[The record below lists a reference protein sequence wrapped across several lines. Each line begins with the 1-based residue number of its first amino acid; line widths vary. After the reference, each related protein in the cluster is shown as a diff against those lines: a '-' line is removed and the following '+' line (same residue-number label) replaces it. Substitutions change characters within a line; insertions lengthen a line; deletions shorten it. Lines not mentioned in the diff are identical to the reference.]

1 MAGKVNRGI
10 NNGTAPPTFSINGQ
24 NYHSIGSLIPNNNER
39 PRFAQLYIY
48 DIDNEVSNRIFAV
61 RSSEIINKLETE
73 IVSELTKMLDMCNPL
88 AKSFRFARDR
98 FADSEPSE
106 IKMRLIRK
114 REKDGRVYN
123 LPTASEVAILI
134 VGDIDDSILDRD
146 IIIQST
152 ANKLQRIDVLHP
164 LYLALQY
171 PLIFPYGEDG
181 FRTGY
186 PSFFITITCNPEWD
200 EIKRS
205 LKDTG
210 LKAQDR
216 PDIVSR
222 IFNLK
227 LGQLIA
233 DFKHGQFFGKITAC
247 KFNEIY
253 YVIHVS
259 KLKLNNELVSTG
271 ICTVE
276 FQKRGLP
283 HAHILLFMHP
293 LSKPKS
299 PDDID
304 KLISAEILDKIK
316 RPKLYGAVE
325 KYMVHGPC
333 GKYNSKSPCMLN
345 GRCSKYY
352 PKPFRSRTMI
362 DDGGFPKYKRMDNG
376 RIVTKNNT
384 ALDNSYIVPYN
395 PSLLLKYGCHIN
407 VEHTCQT
414 SAIKYLFK
422 YVHKGNDRV
431 TASFYQTNVDG
442 DSEQV
447 VDEIRNYYDCRYIS
461 ACEAAWRIFGYD
473 IQQKEPSVI
482 RLPFH
487 LPNEHPVIF
496 RDYENIVDVIDRV
509 DGKLTKLLAWM
520 LTNRLFS
527 YGRTLTYSQFP
538 NKFVWKDDISM
549 WMPRKQGF
557 FIVNGVVY
565 GTFKE
570 ACYALGLL
578 QDDKEFIDAII
589 EASTWASGNY
599 LRVLFVVLLLSN
611 NVVRPEVVWE
621 QCYHVLSE
629 DILFCHRKN
638 MQCADLKLSPEQIM
652 NMTLAKIEDKL
663 QGNGRSLKEFDKM
676 PYPSSDVI
684 DGLEDR
690 LLLDELNFDVDAL
703 TKELNN
709 NLSNM
714 NIGQRKAFDVIIQAV
729 NGNAGGFFFVYGCGG
744 TGKTYLYRTLSAAI
758 RSKRGIVLNVA
769 SSGIASLLLPNGR
782 TVHSRFKI
790 PLELT
795 EDSVCCIK
803 QGTSLAKLICKAR
816 LIIWD
821 EAPMLNKLCYEA
833 LDKCFRDILSSE
845 PYYNAELPFGGKV
858 VVLGGDFRQ
867 ILPVIPMGSRYDII
881 HSAIN
886 ASYLWQHC
894 TVLTLTV
901 NMRLTI
907 GPTDKAVD
915 DVIEFSKWLLD
926 IGDGLVGDSMD
937 GESEVHIHPDILI
950 HDSIRPFDDM
960 VEFVYPNLLANITQ
974 PSYFKHRS
982 ILGPTLEVVNEVN
995 TLIMDRLEG
1004 DEKIYLSCDSLCVEE
1019 GNMESDLDTITPD
1032 VLNAIS
1038 CSGLPPHQLTLKVG
1052 VPVMLLRNIDQSNGL
1067 CNGTRLQVRKL
1078 GNHVVE
1084 CMTLTGNKVGQVV
1097 IIPRMDMIPTNQG
1110 LPFRFQRR
1118 QFPIIVSFAMT
1129 INKSQG
1135 QTLTTVGLYLPRPVF
1150 SHGQL
1155 YAALSRVKSK
1165 NGLRVLIQNNK
1176 CNVATSTINVVYREI
1191 FGNIH

>member
-1 MAGKVNRGI
+1 
-10 NNGTAPPTFSINGQ
+10 
-24 NYHSIGSLIPNNNER
+24 
-39 PRFAQLYIY
+39 
-48 DIDNEVSNRIFAV
+48 
-61 RSSEIINKLETE
+61 
-73 IVSELTKMLDMCNPL
+73 
-88 AKSFRFARDR
+88 
-98 FADSEPSE
+98 
-106 IKMRLIRK
+106 
-114 REKDGRVYN
+114 
-123 LPTASEVAILI
+123 
-134 VGDIDDSILDRD
+134 
-146 IIIQST
+146 
-152 ANKLQRIDVLHP
+152 
-164 LYLALQY
+164 
-171 PLIFPYGEDG
+171 
-181 FRTGY
+181 
-186 PSFFITITCNPEWD
+186 
-200 EIKRS
+200 
-205 LKDTG
+205 
-210 LKAQDR
+210 
-216 PDIVSR
+216 
-222 IFNLK
+222 
-227 LGQLIA
+227 
-233 DFKHGQFFGKITAC
+233 
-247 KFNEIY
+247 
-253 YVIHVS
+253 
-259 KLKLNNELVSTG
+259 
-271 ICTVE
+271 
-276 FQKRGLP
+276 
-283 HAHILLFMHP
+283 
-293 LSKPKS
+293 
-299 PDDID
+299 
-304 KLISAEILDKIK
+304 
-316 RPKLYGAVE
+316 
-325 KYMVHGPC
+325 
-333 GKYNSKSPCMLN
+333 
-345 GRCSKYY
+345 
-352 PKPFRSRTMI
+352 
-362 DDGGFPKYKRMDNG
+362 
-376 RIVTKNNT
+376 
-384 ALDNSYIVPYN
+384 
-395 PSLLLKYGCHIN
+395 
-407 VEHTCQT
+407 
-414 SAIKYLFK
+414 
-422 YVHKGNDRV
+422 
-431 TASFYQTNVDG
+431 
-442 DSEQV
+442 
-447 VDEIRNYYDCRYIS
+447 
-461 ACEAAWRIFGYD
+461 
-473 IQQKEPSVI
+473 
-482 RLPFH
+482 
-487 LPNEHPVIF
+487 
-496 RDYENIVDVIDRV
+496 
-509 DGKLTKLLAWM
+509 
-520 LTNRLFS
+520 
-527 YGRTLTYSQFP
+527 
-538 NKFVWKDDISM
+538 
-549 WMPRKQGF
+549 
-557 FIVNGVVY
+557 
-565 GTFKE
+565 
-570 ACYALGLL
+570 
-578 QDDKEFIDAII
+578 
-589 EASTWASGNY
+589 
-599 LRVLFVVLLLSN
+599 
-611 NVVRPEVVWE
+611 
-621 QCYHVLSE
+621 
-629 DILFCHRKN
+629 
-638 MQCADLKLSPEQIM
+638 
-652 NMTLAKIEDKL
+652 MTLAKIEDKL

-703 TKELNN
+703 TKELKN
-709 NLSNM
+709 NLSDM

-782 TVHSRFKI
+782 TAHSRFKI

-867 ILPVIPMGSRYDII
+867 ILPVIPMGSRQDIV

-1004 DEKIYLSCDSLCVEE
+1004 DKKFYLSCDSLCVEE

-1155 YAALSRVKSK
+1155 YVALSRVKSK